1 MQYEVIIGL
10 EVHAQLLTKSKIFC
24 SCSTKFGAGPNTQ
37 TCPVCLGMP
46 GSLPVLNRN
55 AVEYAIMMAVAINC
69 SIAPASRFAR
79 KNYFYP
85 DLPKGYQI
93 SQYEMP
99 LAENGWI
106 EINVNGQLKR
116 VGVKRIHLEEDAG
129 KSLHEKGRTLI
140 DFNRCGIPLIEIV
153 SEPDIR
159 STHEAVS
166 YLKKLRTILR
176 YLGICDGN
184 MEQGSLRCDA
194 NISLRPKGTDAFGA
208 RAEVKNMNSFKG
220 VQRALDYEIQRQR
233 GVLES
238 GGQVA
243 QDTRLWDEAEGKT
256 YTMRGKE
263 ESSDYRYFPEPDLL
277 PVVTGPDW
285 IGKIH
290 QFLPELPDNKKGR
303 FVSEYGLSGDE
314 ADILTSDRDLADYF
328 ESCQNEV
335 QEPKIVAKWII
346 NELRRELKTDERGIR
361 ECPLTPRNLARLI
374 QFIKAGTISG
384 RMAKEVFEEMYITGV
399 DAEEIVKAKGK
410 QITDDEEIGKSVQAV
425 LEENTDQV
433 ARYRAGKEMLFDFF
447 VGQVMKKT
455 KGKANPQLVN
465 KILEKELSG

>member
-55 AVEYAIMMAVAINC
+55 AVEYAIMMALAINC
-69 SIAPASRFAR
+69 SIAPVSRFAR

-106 EINVNGQLKR
+106 EINVNGQFKR
-116 VGVKRIHLEEDAG
+116 VGVRRIHLEEDSG
-129 KSLHEKGRTLI
+129 KSLHEKSRTLI

-166 YLKKLRTILR
+166 YLKKLRRILR

-194 NISLRPKGTDAFGA
+194 NLSLRPKGTDALGA

-220 VQRALDYEIQRQR
+220 VQRALDYEIQRQ
-233 GVLES
+233 GALLDS

-243 QDTRLWDEAEGKT
+243 QETRLWDEAEGKT
-256 YTMRGKE
+256 YTIRGKE

-285 IGKIH
+285 IGKIS

-303 FVSEYGLSGDE
+303 FVREYGLSGDE
-314 ADILTSDRDLADYF
+314 ADILTSDRYLADYF
-328 ESCQNEV
+328 ESCQHEA
-335 QEPKIVAKWII
+335 QEPKIVANWII
-346 NELRRELKTDERGIR
+346 NDLRRELKTDEREIR
-361 ECPLTPRNLARLI
+361 ECPLTPGNLASLI
-374 QFIKAGTISG
+374 QLIKAGTISG
-384 RMAKEVFEEMYITGV
+384 RMAKEVFEEMYRTGV
-399 DAEEIVKAKGK
+399 DAEEIVKAKGT
-410 QITDDEEIGKSVQAV
+410 QITDDEEISKSVQAV
-425 LEENTDQV
+425 LEENPDQV

-465 KILEKELSG
+465 KILDKELSG

>member
-1 MQYEVIIGL
+1 
-10 EVHAQLLTKSKIFC
+10 
-24 SCSTKFGAGPNTQ
+24 
-37 TCPVCLGMP
+37 
-46 GSLPVLNRN
+46 
-55 AVEYAIMMAVAINC
+55 
-69 SIAPASRFAR
+69 
-79 KNYFYP
+79 
-85 DLPKGYQI
+85 
-93 SQYEMP
+93 
-99 LAENGWI
+99 
-106 EINVNGQLKR
+106 
-116 VGVKRIHLEEDAG
+116 
-129 KSLHEKGRTLI
+129 
-140 DFNRCGIPLIEIV
+140 IEIV

-159 STHEAVS
+159 STREAVS

-194 NISLRPKGTDAFGA
+194 NLSLRPKGTDALGT

-233 GVLES
+233 AVLDS

-243 QDTRLWDEAEGKT
+243 QETRLWDEAEGKT

-263 ESSDYRYFPEPDLL
+263 ESSDYSYFPEPDLL

-285 IGKIH
+285 IGKIS
-290 QFLPELPDNKKGR
+290 QYLPELPDNKKAR
-303 FVSEYGLSGDE
+303 FVREYGLSGDE
-314 ADILTSDRDLADYF
+314 ADILTSDRYLADYF
-328 ESCQNEV
+328 ESCQNEA
-335 QEPKIVAKWII
+335 QEPKIVANWII
-346 NELRRELKTDERGIR
+346 NELRRELKTDEREIR
-361 ECPLTPRNLARLI
+361 ECPLTPGNLARLI

-384 RMAKEVFEEMYITGV
+384 RMAKEVFEEMYRTGV
-399 DAEEIVKAKGK
+399 DAEEIVKAKGT

-425 LEENTDQV
+425 LEDNADQV
-433 ARYRAGKEMLFDFF
+433 ARYRAGKEMLFGFF